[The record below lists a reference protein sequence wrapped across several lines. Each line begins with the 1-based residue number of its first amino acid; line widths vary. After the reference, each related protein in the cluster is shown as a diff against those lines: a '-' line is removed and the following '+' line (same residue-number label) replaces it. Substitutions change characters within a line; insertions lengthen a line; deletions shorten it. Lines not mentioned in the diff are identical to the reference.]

1 MALED
6 IFGRPAAE
14 RRLFICTG
22 PCCDRFGHATAH
34 LEALRELLLARGIPG
49 DLGTGG
55 VGAASCVRRSCVGKC
70 TGEPPALVKPD
81 NIWYHDLS
89 SENLLRIYEQHMLN
103 MRPVAEL
110 VFAEGDE

>member
-1 MALED
+1 VALED

-22 PCCDRFGHATAH
+22 PCCDRFGHASAH
-34 LEALRELLLARGIPG
+34 LEALRELLLARG
-49 DLGTGG
+49 LAAGG
-55 VGAASCVRRSCVGKC
+55 VGTASCVRRSCLGKC
-70 TGEPPALVKPD
+70 TGEPLALVKPD

-89 SENLLRIYEQHMLN
+89 SENLVRIYEQHMLN
-103 MRPVAEL
+103 RQPVAEL